1 VAANGATAVELA
13 AEVAAVDN
21 VIDPCGWH
29 ELIPCRLEGGRYG
42 PIAGAVDKMRCMVE
56 DEGRACY

>member
-1 VAANGATAVELA
+1 MGSGAADVELASGVAANGATAVELA

-29 ELIPCRLEGGRYG
+29 ELIPCRLS
-42 PIAGAVDKMRCMVE
+42 A
-56 DEGRACY
+56 